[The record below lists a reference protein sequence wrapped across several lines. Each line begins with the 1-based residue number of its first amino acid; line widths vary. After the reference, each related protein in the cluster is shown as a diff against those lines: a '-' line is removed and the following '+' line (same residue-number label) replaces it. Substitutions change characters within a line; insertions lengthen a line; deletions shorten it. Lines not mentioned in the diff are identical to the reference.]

1 MRFSMLFAPIF
12 TAVPHPTTA
21 SIDFSRGIDRG
32 IRSAMTSWRAIAR
45 PRLSGLTMHECAD
58 AFCFD
63 REQRRHLHH
72 FKTTPRIAWL
82 QVRVR

>member
-1 MRFSMLFAPIF
+1 M
-12 TAVPHPTTA
+12 A
-21 SIDFSRGIDRG
+21 SIDFSRRIDRV
-32 IRSAMTSWRAIAR
+32 IRLAMTARSALA
-45 PRLSGLTMHECAD
+45 RLSGLTMHECAD
-58 AFCFD
+58 AFGFD